1 LDYDAIVIGAGPAG
15 WAAALQGSKIGLN
28 VAIVERNV
36 LPGGASI
43 LGPTKIRV
51 ANPNGEHILTT
62 DQIFVATGSRPHDP
76 TPSHSMIA
84 RLR

>member
-1 LDYDAIVIGAGPAG
+1 L
-15 WAAALQGSKIGLN
+15 GSTWRSSS
-28 VAIVERNV
+28 ETFS
-36 LPGGASI
+36 PGGASI